1 MSFFGSELKTNEKN
15 CSFIAANLTHF
26 RFQFD
31 TDDQRTHTINIKSK
45 HLSQSST
52 GMSNLASKLGQIGPK
67 WDKSGTF

>member
-1 MSFFGSELKTNEKN
+1 MSFFGSELKTNKKI
-15 CSFIAANLTHF
+15 CSFAAKLTHF

-52 GMSNLASKLGQIGPK
+52 DMSNLASKLGQIGPK